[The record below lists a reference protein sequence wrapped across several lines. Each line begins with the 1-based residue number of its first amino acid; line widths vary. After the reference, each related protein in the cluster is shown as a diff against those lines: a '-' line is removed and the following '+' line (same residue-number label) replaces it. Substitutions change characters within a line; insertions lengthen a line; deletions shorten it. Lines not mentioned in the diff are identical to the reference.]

1 MDLTFVS
8 TIWPELYQSPL
19 CDNPESSPCPPNIPP
34 AALTAP
40 HGRRRRTPSGSSPG
54 PSCGS
59 PISRMAAPFPRPS
72 TSFQHQS
79 PSTTSSGQFHH
90 SYQHISTACDRW
102 GYLRMC
108 GGSSKMKKEHLKTV
122 RVSMPRYRALCRPV
136 CAACLLLVYSYINM
150 SCPVIVSTKH
160 KQYSAWSRFKQY
172 VNW

>member
-1 MDLTFVS
+1 MFQPSGQSWGLSSACINLHFVTLRRALTAQP
-8 TIWPELYQSPL
+8 TH
-19 CDNPESSPCPPNIPP
+19 PP

-90 SYQHISTACDRW
+90 CFQHNSTDCDRW

-122 RVSMPRYRALCRPV
+122 RVSMPRCRALCRPV
-136 CAACLLLVYSYINM
+136 CAACLLLVYSFIHVLSSHCKY
-150 SCPVIVSTKH
+150 
-160 KQYSAWSRFKQY
+160 
-172 VNW
+172 